1 MRIIEIK
8 TCTELGYSGGS
19 MTGSHGKHVYVD
31 YNGYNRN
38 DIHDGAWMLEKMIA
52 AANAANVRIVH
63 SYVEEFDGVVSPT
76 GFAAMVLLD
85 ESHISAHCY
94 YDKGWLAVDAFTC
107 GGADPKRIADD
118 LHGALRMAMSDLV
131 LIRREEV
138 ERFLYDDLEES

>member
-1 MRIIEIK
+1 MIEIK

-31 YNGYNRN
+31 YNGYHRN
-38 DIHDGAWMLEKMIA
+38 GVHDGAWMLEKMIA

-63 SYVEEFDGVVSPT
+63 SYVEEFDGVISPT

-107 GGADPKRIADD
+107 QVNASTASQP
-118 LHGALRMAMSDLV
+118 LS
-131 LIRREEV
+131 
-138 ERFLYDDLEES
+138 